1 MEYTQWSSSFF
12 ISLNNNG
19 GSMLIGELAKQA
31 QLSRDTIRFYEK
43 MQLIHS
49 ITRNNGY
56 KDYPEQTL
64 QQLQLIRTA
73 KNLGFS
79 LGEIQQI
86 LEMTAQDEIPAIQV
100 QGIFQEKLN
109 MIDEKIAQ
117 LHQIRTMLS
126 RFTQGEACPLR
137 KDCPIPELN

>member
-1 MEYTQWSSSFF
+1 
-12 ISLNNNG
+12 
-19 GSMLIGELAKQA
+19 MLIGELAKQA

-43 MQLIHS
+43 IKLIQS

-73 KNLGFS
+73 KHLGFS
-79 LGEIQQI
+79 LSEIQQI
-86 LEMTAQDEIPAIQV
+86 LQMTEQNEIPAPQV
-100 QGIFQEKLN
+100 QNIFQEKLN

-117 LHQIRTMLS
+117 LNQIKNIEPYRVC
-126 RFTQGEACPLR
+126 RRVNILR
-137 KDCPIPELN
+137 DYPDDKTKLYPRN

>member
-1 MEYTQWSSSFF
+1 
-12 ISLNNNG
+12 
-19 GSMLIGELAKQA
+19 MLIGELAKQA

-43 MQLIHS
+43 IKLIQS

-73 KNLGFS
+73 KHLGFS
-79 LGEIQQI
+79 LSEIQQI
-86 LEMTAQDEIPAIQV
+86 LQMTEQNEIPAPQV
-100 QGIFQEKLN
+100 QNIFQEKLN
-109 MIDEKIAQ
+109 MIDKKIAQ
-117 LHQIRTMLS
+117 LNQIKNMLN

-137 KDCPIPELN
+137 RDCTVPQID

>member
-1 MEYTQWSSSFF
+1 
-12 ISLNNNG
+12 
-19 GSMLIGELAKQA
+19 MLIGELAKQA

-43 MQLIHS
+43 IKLIQS

-73 KNLGFS
+73 KHLGFS
-79 LGEIQQI
+79 LSEIQQI
-86 LEMTAQDEIPAIQV
+86 LQMTEQNEIPAPQV
-100 QGIFQEKLN
+100 QNIFQEKLN

-117 LHQIRTMLS
+117 LNQIKNMLN
-126 RFTQGEACPLR
+126 RFTQGKACPLR
-137 KDCPIPELN
+137 RDCTVPQID

>member
-1 MEYTQWSSSFF
+1 MVKRFLSHFK
-12 ISLNNNG
+12 NNNG
-19 GSMLIGELAKQA
+19 DSMLIGELAKQA

-43 MQLIHS
+43 NRLIQS

-79 LGEIQQI
+79 LSEIQQI
-86 LEMTAQDEIPAIQV
+86 LEMTAQDEIPASQV

-117 LHQIRTMLS
+117 LHQIRSMLS
-126 RFTQGEACPLR
+126 RLTQGEACPLR
-137 KDCPIPELN
+137 KDCPIPEFN